1 MIEQR
6 RSKTN
11 CIHVFRVSIDCE
23 YRSFVKQRLPS
34 ACKNSQQNFG
44 RLFSCFICGTRFNN
58 RARVTETREK

>member
-11 CIHVFRVSIDCE
+11 CIHVFRVSIDRE

-34 ACKNSQQNFG
+34 ACKNS
-44 RLFSCFICGTRFNN
+44 NN
-58 RARVTETREK
+58 KTLDDYFHVLSAVRGSTIVRV